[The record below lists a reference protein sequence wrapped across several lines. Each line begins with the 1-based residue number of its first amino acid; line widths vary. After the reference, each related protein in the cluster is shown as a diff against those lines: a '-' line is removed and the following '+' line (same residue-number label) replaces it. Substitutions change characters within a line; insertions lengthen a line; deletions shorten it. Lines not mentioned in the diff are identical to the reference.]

1 MQNMTEE
8 YKRRQ
13 CFPLR
18 LAASLRTQ
26 ANNLAH
32 SEGISLNHFISLA
45 VAEKISRME
54 HDLWLQQR
62 MALHESKSNKNN
74 SQELLLKTTQDK
86 AIRFPTSSRV

>member
-1 MQNMTEE
+1 MPEE

-18 LAASLRTQ
+18 LATSLRTQ

-62 MALHESKSNKNN
+62 AALPESKTHKSS
-74 SQELLLKTTQDK
+74 SQELLLKTTQEK
-86 AIRFPTSSRV
+86 SLRFPTSSRA